1 MKILNKLSAVIC
13 MAGLLLLG
21 GVSMTSCDEEIST
34 NQYTG
39 GISLNVFGPS
49 PVLRGGEIRFLGSG
63 MNQVTAVVF
72 PGGTEVT
79 EITVVSDTEIRVTVP
94 QTAEEG
100 YLTLKT
106 PAGDIVTKTKLTYLE
121 PISIESFS
129 PASVRPGDE
138 LTITGDYLNLMHAVV
153 FAGLDEDVVVPE
165 EDFIEHTRQT
175 IRVTVP
181 QMAVTGEIAI
191 SDNAEEGI
199 PNLMYAEGELTVI
212 VPSEET
218 VQVENPKQEY
228 RANDKVTIIG
238 QDLDLV
244 EELRMS
250 NGETIEFTC
259 EPIEAP
265 EAGPQ
270 TVQTKSR
277 ADGTDAEVAPVSAS
291 GRWFRIT
298 FTIPENASSG
308 AVTMV
313 TYSGVEVELMV
324 LEMAKPEVT
333 TETPITGLKPNSEIT
348 LNGSN
353 LDLVAS
359 VGFTGLEEPVEPT
372 SATVNEL
379 KVTMPEMAKS
389 GKMYLITAGRD
400 SVGIDIETL
409 KPTFTSYS
417 PAETVEGGETLTI
430 TGTDLDL
437 VEKVI
442 VGEEEVTAFTTKEPT
457 SLSFAV
463 PMPAANYEAT
473 IVLQMKNG
481 EKVDCEP
488 INIVL
493 PAVCTIVGDGP
504 YTANVSADNMN
515 WTVEVMNV
523 GELTEVKINGS
534 TVSHTVSGNQ
544 LTITIPG
551 DLYGNATLELISGG
565 KPIEYEVEIVVEGV
579 TVLWSGGHD
588 VGSWS
593 GFEISRD
600 LFSSA
605 TVGSQIVVYISDVRE
620 SAQGAFQETQS
631 WSAVSEEYGGFDI
644 EVSASSF
651 SMTFTEE
658 ILEKLQSA
666 NLWITGQ
673 NYTAQTVILKQN

>member
-1 MKILNKLSAVIC
+1 MKILNKLSAVLC
-13 MAGLLLLG
+13 MVGLLALG
-21 GVSMTSCDEEIST
+21 SVSVTSCDDELST
-34 NQYTG
+34 NQYKG

-72 PGGTEVT
+72 PGGIEVT

-121 PISIESFS
+121 PVTIESFS
-129 PASVRPGDE
+129 PAAVRPGDE

-153 FAGLDEDVVVPE
+153 FEGTTEDVVVPE
-165 EDFIEHTRQT
+165 YQFIEHTRQI

-181 QMAVTGEIAI
+181 DMAITGRIAL
-191 SDNAEEGI
+191 SDAAEEGL
-199 PNLMYAEGELTVI
+199 PNVMYAEGELTVI

-218 VQVENPKQEY
+218 VQVENPKEEY
-228 RANDKVTIIG
+228 RAGEEVTIIG

-259 EPIEAP
+259 KEIANPNAGAETAHAKSGTDEAAP
-265 EAGPQ
+265 ES
-270 TVQTKSR
+270 T
-277 ADGTDAEVAPVSAS
+277 S

-308 AVTMV
+308 AVMMV
-313 TYSGVEVELMV
+313 THSGVEVELMV

-333 TETPITGLKPNSEIT
+333 TETPITELRPNGEIT
-348 LNGSN
+348 LAGSN
-353 LDLVAS
+353 LDLVEN
-359 VGFTGLEEPVEPT
+359 VGFTGVEEPVKPT
-372 SATVNEL
+372 SVSENEL

-417 PAETVEGGETLTI
+417 PAESVEGGETLTV

-442 VGEEEVTAFTTKEPT
+442 VGEEEVTAFITKENT

-481 EKVDCEP
+481 EEVKCEP
-488 INIVL
+488 ITVIL

-504 YTANVSADNMN
+504 YTANVSAENMN
-515 WTVEVMNV
+515 WTIDVMNV
-523 GELTEVKINGS
+523 EKLTEVKINGS
-534 TVSHTVSGNQ
+534 VVSHTTDGDR
-544 LTITIPG
+544 LIITIPD
-551 DLYGNATLELISGG
+551 DLYGKATLELISGD
-565 KPIEYEVEIVVEGV
+565 KAPIEYEVEVVVEEV
-579 TVLWSGGHD
+579 TVLWTGEEYITGWAQSNASLESTLWSNAV
-588 VGSWS
+588 VGDIVRLNFIADSTQTWWQI
-593 GFEISRD
+593 GLKEMVGNWN
-600 LFSSA
+600 
-605 TVGSQIVVYISDVRE
+605 TVVEPTISDKNQTSV
-620 SAQGAFQETQS
+620 
-631 WSAVSEEYGGFDI
+631 DI
-644 EVSASSF
+644 EITNELLSTMQANGVNVS
-651 SMTFTEE
+651 
-658 ILEKLQSA
+658 
-666 NLWITGQ
+666 GQ
-673 NYTAQTVILKQN
+673 NITLTRVLLIK